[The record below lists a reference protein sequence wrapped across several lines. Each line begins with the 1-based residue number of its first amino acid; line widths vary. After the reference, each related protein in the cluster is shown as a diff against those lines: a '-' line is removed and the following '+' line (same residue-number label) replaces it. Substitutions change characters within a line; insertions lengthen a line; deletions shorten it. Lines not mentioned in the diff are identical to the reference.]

1 MHSLAPSGI
10 SSVHTSEGPRLVSA
24 GELATA
30 ISWFPTFPLDLQDGV
45 RPRSTFTL
53 GAPPG
58 RRQMDW
64 WWTGGHGVSQRK
76 LGLACFSLSVDVIC
90 SQGPSARA
98 GGTSG
103 NCSTGLSAQRACS
116 PDARSPLAM
125 ASPAPSLPPYRPEM
139 AVSMATL
146 LIQSEIM
153 KAMCFSFP

>member
-76 LGLACFSLSVDVIC
+76 LGLACFSVCGCDLQPGAQCEGRWHEWQLFHWLVC
-90 SQGPSARA
+90 SACLLTRCPVPTCHGL
-98 GGTSG
+98 TS
-103 NCSTGLSAQRACS
+103 
-116 PDARSPLAM
+116 PF
-125 ASPAPSLPPYRPEM
+125 PAPLQARDGCLHGNPAHS
-139 AVSMATL
+139 V
-146 LIQSEIM
+146 
-153 KAMCFSFP
+153 